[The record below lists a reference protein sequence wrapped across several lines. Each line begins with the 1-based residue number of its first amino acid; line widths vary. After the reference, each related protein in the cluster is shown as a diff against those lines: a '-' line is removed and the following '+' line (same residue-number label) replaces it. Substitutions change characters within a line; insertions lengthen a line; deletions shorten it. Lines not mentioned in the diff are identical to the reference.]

1 MNEKDR
7 KTISIFFNFLN
18 FFIMFVPSLKEFKVM
33 CEAKQLN
40 GVNLKPVTLI
50 LMASLRRSNIKIF
63 LISFAKKVKKF

>member
-7 KTISIFFNFLN
+7 KTVSIFFNFLN
-18 FFIMFVPSLKEFKVM
+18 FSIVFVPSLKEFKVM

-50 LMASLRRSNIKIF
+50 LIASLRRCSIKIF